1 MNETNNDQ
9 KKYEVV
15 AKYIKDISF
24 EIPSP
29 DSFVDAAQN
38 LGSYA
43 TKLDLN
49 SNPYK
54 NNLIE
59 LNCKFLLEAPE
70 NIQNKIHAE
79 VCISIVFKLT
89 DPKMTA
95 DEVKKTILVSIPN
108 EHFEFMKD
116 IVTSLFQK
124 SGFKNFNFDKT
135 IDFEELYKQQFVN

>member
-9 KKYEVV
+9 KKYEIV

-89 DPKMTA
+89 DTKMTA
-95 DEVKKTILVSIPN
+95 DEIKKTILVLIPS

-124 SGFKNFNFDKT
+124 SGFKNFNFNKT
-135 IDFEELYKQQFVN
+135 IDFEELYNQQFAN